1 VSLKRHSPADYRDLG
16 LLALL
21 WGGAFALTDIVVETI
36 SPAWS
41 VSIRMFVS
49 AAVLAPMML
58 IKRES
63 IPRSPH
69 MWGWLTALALCG
81 GLIPFFLLSWGIALI
96 PSGRAAILAGVM
108 PLITLV
114 LARIFIPGEIFTPAR
129 FAGFLIGLLGLIIV
143 VDPNGGLA
151 NSGDDI
157 PLLGEG
163 LVLAAA
169 FFFAANAIIARR
181 APSAPL
187 YTKACLT
194 TGLAGLLMLPF
205 AWGQAPLDVEAISLN
220 SWIAVVV
227 LGALPIGYAT
237 VVYFRVIESA
247 GPSFMAMTNYLVP
260 VLALVL
266 GVFFLDEVITLTA
279 MAGLAIILGGIALAE
294 LKR

>member
-1 VSLKRHSPADYRDLG
+1 VSLKQHSPADYRDLG

-21 WGGAFALTDIVVETI
+21 WGGAFALTDIVVETM

-49 AAVLAPMML
+49 AAVLAPMMF
-58 IKRES
+58 IKREPL
-63 IPRSPH
+63 PRSPQ

-81 GLIPFFLLSWGIALI
+81 GLIPFFLLTWGIALI
-96 PSGRAAILAGVM
+96 PSGRAAILVGVM
-108 PLITLV
+108 PLITLI
-114 LARIFIPGEIFTPAR
+114 LARIFIPGETLTPAR
-129 FAGFLIGLLGLIIV
+129 FAGFLIGLLGLAIV
-143 VDPNGGLA
+143 VDPSKGLA
-151 NSGDDI
+151 SSGDDI

-181 APSAPL
+181 APPAPL

-194 TGLAGLLMLPF
+194 TGLAGLIMLPF
-205 AWGQAPLDVEAISLN
+205 AWGQAPLDIEAISRN

-237 VVYFRVIESA
+237 VVYFRVIENA

-266 GVFFLDEVITLTA
+266 GVFFLDETITLA
-279 MAGLAIILGGIALAE
+279 ALGGLTIILGGIALAE

>member
-1 VSLKRHSPADYRDLG
+1 
-16 LLALL
+16 
-21 WGGAFALTDIVVETI
+21 
-36 SPAWS
+36 
-41 VSIRMFVS
+41 
-49 AAVLAPMML
+49 VLF
-58 IKRES
+58 
-63 IPRSPH
+63 RS
-69 MWGWLTALALCG
+69 
-81 GLIPFFLLSWGIALI
+81 
-96 PSGRAAILAGVM
+96 
-108 PLITLV
+108 
-114 LARIFIPGEIFTPAR
+114 
-129 FAGFLIGLLGLIIV
+129 V

-194 TGLAGLLMLPF
+194 TGLAGIIMLPF
-205 AWGQAPLDVEAISLN
+205 AWGQAPLDIETISLN

-260 VLALVL
+260 VLALIL

>member
-1 VSLKRHSPADYRDLG
+1 MSLKRHSPADYRDLG

-63 IPRSPH
+63 LPRSPQ

-81 GLIPFFLLSWGIALI
+81 DLIPFFLLSWGIALI
-96 PSGRAAILAGVM
+96 PSGRAAILVGVM

-129 FAGFLIGLLGLIIV
+129 FAGFIIGLLGLIIV
-143 VDPNGGLA
+143 VDPSGGLA
-151 NSGDDI
+151 NSDDDI

-194 TGLAGLLMLPF
+194 TGLAGLIMLPF
-205 AWGQAPLDVEAISLN
+205 AWGQAPLDIEAISPN

-237 VVYFRVIESA
+237 VVYFRVIDSA

-279 MAGLAIILGGIALAE
+279 MVGLAIILGGIALAE

>member
-1 VSLKRHSPADYRDLG
+1 MSLKSHGLADYRDLG
-16 LLALL
+16 LLAVL
-21 WGGAFALTDIVVETI
+21 WGGSFALTDIVVQTM

-49 AAVLAPMML
+49 AAVLAPMM
-58 IKRES
+58 IARREAL
-63 IPRSPH
+63 PRSPQL
-69 MWGWLTALALCG
+69 WGWFTVLALFG
-81 GLIPFFLLSWGIALI
+81 DLIPFFFLTWGIALI
-96 PSGRAAILAGVM
+96 PSGRAAILIGVM

-114 LARIFIPGEIFTPAR
+114 LARLFIPGETLTPPR
-129 FAGFLIGLLGLIIV
+129 IAGFLIGLLGLAIV
-143 VDPNGGLA
+143 VSPNTELA

-181 APSAPL
+181 APPAPL

-194 TGLAGLLMLPF
+194 TGLAGLIMLPF
-205 AWGQAPLDVEAISLN
+205 AWGQAPLDFEAISFN
-220 SWIAVVV
+220 SWMAVIV
-227 LGALPIGYAT
+227 LGALPVGYAT

-260 VLALVL
+260 ALALIL
-266 GVFFLDEVITLTA
+266 GVVFLGETITLA
-279 MAGLAIILGGIALAE
+279 ALGGFAVILGGIALAE
-294 LKR
+294 LRQ